1 MTSVLIT
8 GASGFIGRSLIYELE
23 KQDLSIIAPKSAHG
37 RVEDEQFWS
46 ALPRADQV
54 IHLAAKSVIPDSWK
68 NPLSQLQVNVIGTA
82 HAAQYC
88 QRNNSRL
95 IVLSSFIYDTK
106 TDAPFVET
114 DSLAPHNPYG
124 LSKLLAEQLAMSFS
138 DFWSIPLVT
147 LRVANVFGPGQSS
160 EFLIPSIINQVCNNK
175 SIEIRDGTP
184 RRDFLFIKDL
194 VEVLVRLINQKTIN
208 GVFNVG
214 SGTSHSVQRVVDIAQ
229 ELAGTTLPVVC
240 RNEVREN
247 EILDSQVDI
256 SKLSNA
262 LLWQPQWSL
271 KTGLQ
276 ILLDECQ
283 RN

>member
-1 MTSVLIT
+1 
-8 GASGFIGRSLIYELE
+8 
-23 KQDLSIIAPKSAHG
+23 
-37 RVEDEQFWS
+37 
-46 ALPRADQV
+46 
-54 IHLAAKSVIPDSWK
+54 
-68 NPLSQLQVNVIGTA
+68 
-82 HAAQYC
+82 
-88 QRNNSRL
+88 
-95 IVLSSFIYDTK
+95 
-106 TDAPFVET
+106 
-114 DSLAPHNPYG
+114 
-124 LSKLLAEQLAMSFS
+124 LSKLLAEQLAVSFS

-160 EFLIPSIINQVCNNK
+160 QFLIPSIINQVCNNK

-214 SGTSHSVQRVVDIAQ
+214 SGTSHSVQRVVEIAQ
-229 ELAGTTLPVVC
+229 ELAGTRLPVVC
-240 RNEVREN
+240 SNEVREN

-256 SKLSNA
+256 SKISNA
-262 LLWQPQWSL
+262 LSWKPQWPL

-276 ILLDECQ
+276 ILLDECR